1 MIGLTPENRRKKM
14 DNINAVRLFL
24 EIAKSGSF
32 SEAARQMGLAPS
44 SVTRQINGLE
54 EELGVRLLHRTT
66 RQVNLTEAGR
76 LYYNRAVLAIAEI
89 DDMNRAITELD
100 ATVHGVLKV
109 SAPLNIGQDFIT
121 PRIERFLDKHQE
133 LSIELELSDKVA
145 DLVQEGFDVAIRVSV
160 RLPDSSLIARRLH
173 QVKRSVCASPIYLEK
188 HGVPQKPQDLKDHHC
203 LAYGVSAEN
212 QIWSHIAKNWH
223 FETKEGEMDFPVS
236 SRFRP
241 NTSGAVLE
249 AALCG
254 LGLAVLP
261 MWQASQ
267 YLESGRLIRLFDTEE
282 VRFVAPDYDI
292 YIVYPSNR
300 HLSPKVRA
308 FSDFIAESFKGV

>member
-1 MIGLTPENRRKKM
+1 M
-14 DNINAVRLFL
+14 DNINAVRLFM
-24 EIAKSGSF
+24 EIVKSGSF
-32 SEAARQMGLAPS
+32 SEAARHMGLAPS
-44 SVTRQINGLE
+44 SVTRQINRLE

-66 RQVNLTEAGR
+66 RQVNPTEAGR
-76 LYYNRAVLAIAEI
+76 LYFNRAVLAIAEF
-89 DDMNRAITELD
+89 DDMNRAVTELD
-100 ATVHGVLKV
+100 SSVRGVLKV
-109 SAPLNIGQDFIT
+109 SAPLNVGQDFLT
-121 PRIERFLDKHQE
+121 PRIETFLDQYPD
-133 LSIELELSDKVA
+133 LSIELEMSDKVT
-145 DLVQEGFDVAIRVSV
+145 DLVQEGFDAAIRVSV
-160 RLPDSSLIARRLH
+160 QLPDSSLIARRLH
-173 QVKRSVCASPIYLEK
+173 QVKRSVCASPLYLEK
-188 HGVPQKPQDLKDHHC
+188 HGTPQKPEDLKTHQC

-223 FETKEGEMDFPVS
+223 FMTNNGELDFPVS
-236 SRFRP
+236 GRFRP

-249 AALCG
+249 AALSG

-267 YLESGRLIRLFDTEE
+267 FLETGRLVRLFDTDE

-308 FSDFIAESFKGV
+308 FSDFIAESFKSV